1 MSSAIYNQ
9 RRLTVFNNQIIT
21 WKQFP
26 KEHTFNHN
34 YESCWELIK
43 FGGFTK
49 TKLEGN
55 TFLLFFSSLNLGTKF
70 TLNKNQ
76 RH

>member
-34 YESCWELIK
+34 YESC
-43 FGGFTK
+43 
-49 TKLEGN
+49 
-55 TFLLFFSSLNLGTKF
+55 
-70 TLNKNQ
+70 
-76 RH
+76 